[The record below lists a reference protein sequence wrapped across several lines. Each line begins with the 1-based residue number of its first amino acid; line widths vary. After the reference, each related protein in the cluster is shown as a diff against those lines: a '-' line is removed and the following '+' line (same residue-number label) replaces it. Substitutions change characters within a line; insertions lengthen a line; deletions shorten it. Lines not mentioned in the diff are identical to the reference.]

1 MKLSKSS
8 LWILCGVILIVAEG
22 LGLVYLKYK
31 SSGLNEK
38 MQGIGPQLESISK
51 EDKEMR
57 SKYNDLLKENEAV
70 KEDRN
75 NLVVQAKTFLVE
87 RTHASEV
94 EKQLEESV
102 AKAQKEKEGLEQK
115 MA

>member
-51 EDKEMR
+51 EDK
-57 SKYNDLLKENEAV
+57 
-70 KEDRN
+70 
-75 NLVVQAKTFLVE
+75 
-87 RTHASEV
+87 
-94 EKQLEESV
+94 
-102 AKAQKEKEGLEQK
+102 
-115 MA
+115 